1 MRKAE
6 FAVPS
11 EVMVEFAGE
20 MSGRGLDNTV
30 TGTTEDG
37 EILVEVIYDKEESES
52 VDDLETFLDELR
64 EQIDEEDEDDEED
77 K

>member
-11 EVMVEFAGE
+11 EVMAKFADE
-20 MSGRGLDNTV
+20 ISERELDNTI

-37 EILVEVIYDKEESES
+37 EILVEVIYEKEESES
-52 VDDLETFLDELR
+52 VDELETFLDKLR
-64 EQIDEEDEDDEED
+64 EQIEEEDDEDEED